1 VSAEEKMRG
10 VAGKRV
16 LVTAGAA
23 GIGRTMAA
31 AFLSEG
37 ARVWICDIDP
47 GAMADARSAHP
58 ELGASLTDVADEAA
72 VDAMFEVIAQAFG
85 GLDFLVNNAGTAGPT
100 GPIEA
105 LDLADWRRC
114 VAVNLDGAFLCSRRA
129 VPLLK
134 AAGGGAI
141 INISSTAGLMGY
153 PLRTPYAS
161 AKWALIGLTSSL
173 AIELGP
179 HGIRVNAICPG
190 SVEGAR
196 MARAIRTEA
205 AVRGVSEDEIRQTY
219 VRTTSMRSFVRPE
232 DVAAMALFLCSEL
245 GASIGGQAIAVDG
258 NTETLS
264 G

>member
-1 VSAEEKMRG
+1 MRG
-10 VAGKRV
+10 IAGKRV
-16 LVTAGAA
+16 LVTAGGA
-23 GIGRTMAA
+23 GIGRAIVA
-31 AFLSEG
+31 AFLAER
-37 ARVWICDIDP
+37 ARVCICDID
-47 GAMADARSAHP
+47 AVALAATKEAHP
-58 ELGASLTDVADEAA
+58 ELGASRTDVADEGA
-72 VDAMFEVIAQAFG
+72 VDAMFRSIEQAFG
-85 GLDFLVNNAGTAGPT
+85 GLDVLVNNAGIAGPT

-105 LDLADWRRC
+105 LDPAEWRRC
-114 VAVNLDGAFLCSRRA
+114 VAVNLDGAFLCVRRA

-161 AKWALIGLTSSL
+161 AKWAIVGLTKSL

-179 HGIRVNAICPG
+179 YGIRVNAICPG

-196 MARAIRTEA
+196 MARVIAAEA
-205 AVRGVSEDEIRQTY
+205 AARGESEEEVRQGY
-219 VRTTSMRSFVRPE
+219 VRTTSMRSFIAPE
-232 DVAAMALFLCSEL
+232 DIAAMALFLGSDL
-245 GASIGGQAIAVDG
+245 GASISGQAIAVDG

>member
-1 VSAEEKMRG
+1 MQG
-10 VAGKRV
+10 LAGKRV
-16 LVTAGAA
+16 VVTAGAA
-23 GIGRTMAA
+23 GVGRAIAA

-37 ARVWICDIDP
+37 ARVWICENHP
-47 GAMADARSAHP
+47 ETLADTRRAHP
-58 ELGASLTDVADEAA
+58 VLGVSQADVADEGA
-72 VDAMFEVIAQAFG
+72 VDAMFEALEQAFG
-85 GLDFLVNNAGTAGPT
+85 GLNFLINNAGIAGPT
-100 GPIEA
+100 GPVET
-105 LDLADWRRC
+105 LDPADWRRC
-114 VAVNLDGAFLCSRRA
+114 IAVNLDGAFLCARRA

-161 AKWALIGLTSSL
+161 AKWAVIGLTRSL

-179 HGIRVNAICPG
+179 YGIRVNAICPG

-196 MARAIRTEA
+196 MARVMRAEA
-205 AVRGVSEDEIRQTY
+205 AARGVNEEEVRQAY
-219 VRTTSMRSFVRPE
+219 VRTTSMRSFIPP
-232 DVAAMALFLCSEL
+232 DHIAAMALFLCSDL
-245 GASIGGQAIAVDG
+245 GASVSGQAIAVDG